1 MLKLQ
6 DMEKNHKKSEVTE
19 ETTDILSETH
29 ADNADFTPA
38 EAQTASPVRNK
49 RLEFIMTALATTA
62 LIGFLFTMWLAL
74 P

>member
-6 DMEKNHKKSEVTE
+6 GMEKNHKKSEVTK
-19 ETTDILSETH
+19 ETTDILRETH

-38 EAQTASPVRNK
+38 EAQAASPVRNK
-49 RLEFIMTALATTA
+49 RLEIIMTAVATTA